1 MSVRSHSWMKIGGLT
16 RFTSRRWSERGVRAN
31 VMFAV
36 SRVFDGI
43 VLVAHGEMMGGV
55 ECILPAAHVSGD
67 RMLAVVKASPANHNR
82 RRSCLRLQT
91 SRSTAP
97 RVTDRATM
105 EKGTGGDFNRRCLR
119 GELNK
124 RDERG
129 IVAARCGCHRLQV
142 GVRKPVA
149 VSNMNARER
158 HRFWH

>member
-1 MSVRSHSWMKIGGLT
+1 MKIGGLT
-16 RFTSRRWSERGVRAN
+16 RFTSRRWSERGDRAN

-55 ECILPAAHVSGD
+55 ECILPAGHVSGD
-67 RMLAVVKASPANHNR
+67 RVLAVVKGFTGEPQSKKELFATAN
-82 RRSCLRLQT
+82 
-91 SRSTAP
+91 
-97 RVTDRATM
+97 VTDDRTQSDGQGYDG
-105 EKGTGGDFNRRCLR
+105 KGDGGDFNRRCLR
-119 GELNK
+119 GGLNE